1 MTTELQSPPTRSA
14 PARLSGNITTAVL
27 MATARADDGGPAA
40 ALPFEGATLIGRL
53 LEQVAQIGV
62 PRAYVVTRPEWE
74 EPLRSLVE
82 AVGIEA
88 TLHVSDGP
96 SHDLAQIAEF
106 ARERRG
112 GLVIA
117 SADLLT
123 HRGAL
128 EGLLASPGVVT
139 GVLSTGGAHGSPYAF
154 RARTARGRVVSAAS
168 AFHTVSAPRTSF
180 LGVLKV
186 AAADIQTFVEVADE
200 LAEMTADGLPEG
212 WEQELEH
219 KVEGW
224 RLTMARSL
232 VRAERRAARDDL
244 EAAGRSRDELP
255 PLTPHEHGERRR
267 EVARSLPAEHEAEL
281 QRRVDAA
288 RQDVVALLLVG
299 LVRRGVHIGN
309 SFVRRLF
316 WARPLSRPEV
326 EKAALD
332 IREIDEDRVLLASA
346 VKATDGFFTTFFV
359 STWSRYIARAA
370 ARAGLTPNQ
379 VTVIAL
385 CIGLLAAA
393 AFATG
398 ERAGYIAG
406 AILLY
411 LSFVADCVDGQL
423 ARYTRRFSKFGAW
436 LDSVFDRAKEYAAFA
451 GLGIGAA
458 SSEVWLLAGAALTLQ
473 CLRHAFDFSY
483 GATDR
488 QAIAETPQ
496 PPVAQGPDAAAAH
509 TRMKN
514 RGTLEPRLGALE
526 PKPPPEVAQEPV
538 QDEDENG
545 NENENENGSGQQRQ
559 PEKPERRK
567 PLARRVL
574 GLWRVLDRHV
584 PGLVWVKKM
593 LAFPIGERFA
603 AICVTAAIWGPRTS
617 FVVLLAWGGF
627 ALVYTSTGRV
637 LRSIAQWRALPR

>member
-1 MTTELQSPPTRSA
+1 MATELQNPPTPRP
-14 PARLSGNITTAVL
+14 PARLSGNITDAVL
-27 MATARADDGGPAA
+27 IATAAADDGGPAA
-40 ALPFEGATLIGRL
+40 ALPFEGATLLERL
-53 LEQVAQIGV
+53 AEQLRQIGI
-62 PRAYVVTRPEWE
+62 PRAFVITRPEWE
-74 EPLRSLVE
+74 DRLRAVVE
-82 AVGIEA
+82 DAGPGV
-88 TLHVSDGP
+88 TLHASEGL
-96 SHDLAQIAEF
+96 SEDLARVAQI

-117 SADLLT
+117 AADVLT
-123 HRGAL
+123 QRGAL
-128 EGLLASPGVVT
+128 ERLLSSPGVVT
-139 GVLSTGGAHGSPYAF
+139 GGLSTAGAHGGVYAF

-168 AFHTVSAPRTSF
+168 AYHSVAGPRASF
-180 LGVLKV
+180 LSVLKV
-186 AAADIQTFVEVADE
+186 AAADNAAFAA
-200 LAEMTADGLPEG
+200 LAEGLSALTSGELPEG
-212 WEQELEH
+212 WASELEQ

-224 RLTMARSL
+224 RLSVARNL
-232 VRAERRAARDDL
+232 VRAERRAAADAL

-255 PLTPHEHGERRR
+255 PMTPYEYAERKR
-267 EVARSLPAEHEAEL
+267 EVARALPPDDEAEL
-281 QRRVDAA
+281 VRRVAAA
-288 RQDVVALLLVG
+288 REDAVALLFVG
-299 LVRRGVHIGN
+299 LVRSGVHVGLG
-309 SFVRRLF
+309 FVRGFF
-316 WARPLSRPEV
+316 WARPLSRPAV
-326 EKAALD
+326 ESAALG
-332 IREIDEDRVLLASA
+332 IEEIDEERVLLNSA
-346 VKATDGFFTTFFV
+346 VKRTDGFFTTFFV

-406 AILLY
+406 AVLLY

-423 ARYTRRFSKFGAW
+423 ARYTGQFSKFGAW

-458 SSEVWLLAGAALTLQ
+458 SGEVWVLAGAALTLQ
-473 CLRHAFDFSY
+473 TLRHSFDFSY

-496 PPVAQGPDAAAAH
+496 PPLAQGPDVLLARS
-509 TRMKN
+509 RMST
-514 RGTLEPRLGALE
+514 RGTLDAKLGALRSQ
-526 PKPPPEVAQEPV
+526 PPPEIAEAPMR
-538 QDEDENG
+538 EDENG
-545 NENENENGSGQQRQ
+545 DEPQSTAARGRS
-559 PEKPERRK
+559 

-574 GLWRVLDRHV
+574 GLWRVLDRRV

-603 AICVTAAIWGPRTS
+603 VICVTAALWDPRVT
-617 FVVLLAWGGF
+617 FIALLSWGGF
-627 ALVYTSTGRV
+627 ALVYTSAGRV

>member
-1 MTTELQSPPTRSA
+1 MATELQSPPTRRP

-27 MATARADDGGPAA
+27 LATAPADDGGPAA
-40 ALPFEGATLIGRL
+40 ALPFEGMTLAARL
-53 LEQVAQIGV
+53 LDQLGQIGV
-62 PRAYVVTRPEWE
+62 PRAYVITRPEWE
-74 EPLRSLVE
+74 GALRS
-82 AVGIEA
+82 AVDAAAVDA
-88 TLHVSDGP
+88 TLHLCESP
-96 SHDLAQIAEF
+96 SEDLAQIADF

-112 GLVIA
+112 GFVIA
-117 SADLLT
+117 SADVVT

-139 GVLSTGGAHGSPYAF
+139 GVLSTAGGHGSPYAF
-154 RARTARGRVVSAAS
+154 RARTARGRMVSASS
-168 AFHTVSAPRTSF
+168 AYHAVAGPRTSF

-186 AAADIQTFVEVADE
+186 AAADIHAFVDVADE
-200 LAEMTADGLPEG
+200 LAELTASGLPDG

-224 RLTMARSL
+224 RLTIARSL
-232 VRAERRAARDDL
+232 VRAERRAARDAL

-255 PLTPHEHGERRR
+255 PMTPYEHGERRR
-267 EVARSLPAEHEAEL
+267 AVARALPPDEEAEVL
-281 QRRVDAA
+281 RRVEAA
-288 RQDVVALLLVG
+288 RHDVVSLLLVG
-299 LVRRGVHIGN
+299 LVRHGVHIGN

-316 WARPLSRPEV
+316 WARPLSHAAV
-326 EKAALD
+326 EKATVD
-332 IREIDEDRVLLASA
+332 IQAIDEDRVLLDSA
-346 VKATDGFFTTFFV
+346 VKASDGFFTTFFV
-359 STWSRYIARAA
+359 STWSRYVARAA
-370 ARAGLTPNQ
+370 ARAGLSPNQ
-379 VTVIAL
+379 VTVVAL
-385 CIGLLAAA
+385 CIGLAAAA

-406 AILLY
+406 AVLLY

-451 GLGIGAA
+451 GLAIGAA
-458 SSEVWLLAGAALTLQ
+458 TTEVWVFASAALTLQ
-473 CLRHAFDFSY
+473 TLRHSFDFSY

-496 PPVAQGPDAAAAH
+496 PPVAQGPDAMAARS
-509 TRMKN
+509 RMN
-514 RGTLEPRLGALE
+514 ARETLAPRLGALE
-526 PKPPPEVAQEPV
+526 SKPPPAVAEAPIEN
-538 QDEDENG
+538 EDENG
-545 NENENENGSGQQRQ
+545 DDQ

-603 AICVTAAIWGPRTS
+603 VICVTAAIWGPRTT
-617 FVVLLAWGGF
+617 FIVLLGWGGF
-627 ALVYTSTGRV
+627 ALVYTSAGRV
-637 LRSIAQWRALPR
+637 LRTIAQWRAVPR

>member
-1 MTTELQSPPTRSA
+1 MTTELQSPPTRRA
-14 PARLSGNITTAVL
+14 PTRLSGNITTAVL
-27 MATARADDGGPAA
+27 LATAPADDGGPAA
-40 ALPFEGATLIGRL
+40 ALPWEGGTVLGRL
-53 LEQVAQIGV
+53 LSQLAEIGV
-62 PRAYVVTRPEWE
+62 PRAYVITRPEWE
-74 EPLRSLVE
+74 EALRGAVE
-82 AVGIEA
+82 ALGLDA
-88 TLHVSDGP
+88 TVHASEGLGE
-96 SHDLAQIAEF
+96 DLARVAEI

-112 GLVIA
+112 GLVLA
-117 SADLLT
+117 TADVVT

-139 GVLSTGGAHGSPYAF
+139 GVLSTAGGHGSPFAF

-168 AFHTVSAPRTSF
+168 AYHAVSAPRTSF

-186 AAADIQTFVEVADE
+186 AAADNDAFIEVADQ
-200 LAEMTADGLPEG
+200 LAQLTAEGLPAG
-212 WEQELEH
+212 WDREFEH

-224 RLTMARSL
+224 RLTVARS
-232 VRAERRAARDDL
+232 VVKAERRAARDAL
-244 EAAGRSRDELP
+244 EAAGRARDELP
-255 PLTPHEHGERRR
+255 PLTPYEYAERKR
-267 EVARSLPAEHEAEL
+267 EVARALPPDDEAEL
-281 QRRVDAA
+281 MRRVEAA
-288 RQDVVALLLVG
+288 RQDAIALLLVG

-316 WARPLSRPEV
+316 WARPLSRAAV
-326 EKAALD
+326 EQAALD
-332 IREIDEDRVLLASA
+332 IREYDEDRVLLDSA
-346 VKATDGFFTTFFV
+346 VKASDGFFTTFFV
-359 STWSRYIARAA
+359 STWSRYVARWA

-385 CIGLLAAA
+385 CIGLLAAT

-406 AILLY
+406 AVLLY

-451 GLGIGAA
+451 GLGIGAG
-458 SSEVWLLAGAALTLQ
+458 SHEVWALAAAALTLQ
-473 CLRHAFDFSY
+473 SLRHAFDFSY

-496 PPVAQGPDAAAAH
+496 PPVDQGPDAALARA
-509 TRMKN
+509 RMN
-514 RGTLEPRLGALE
+514 GRGTLEAKVGALRSQS
-526 PKPPPEVAQEPV
+526 PPEVEQAPMTGE
-538 QDEDENG
+538 ENG
-545 NENENENGSGQQRQ
+545 DDEQAESTPARG
-559 PEKPERRK
+559 RK
-567 PLARRVL
+567 PLARRIL
-574 GLWRVLDRHV
+574 GLWRLLDRYV

-603 AICVTAAIWGPRTS
+603 VICVTAALWGPRTA
-617 FVVLLAWGGF
+617 FIVLLAWGGF

-637 LRSIAQWRALPR
+637 LRSIAQWRAIPR

>member
-1 MTTELQSPPTRSA
+1 
-14 PARLSGNITTAVL
+14 VL
-27 MATARADDGGPAA
+27 VATAQSDDGGPAA
-40 ALPFEGATLIGRL
+40 ALQFEGGTLLERL
-53 LEQVAQIGV
+53 LDQLGQIGV
-62 PRAYVVTRPEWE
+62 PRAYVITRPEWE
-74 EPLRSLVE
+74 GALRSATE
-82 AVGIEA
+82 AAGMEA

-96 SHDLAQIAEF
+96 GDDLAQIAEF

-112 GLVIA
+112 GFVIA
-117 SADLLT
+117 PADVLT

-139 GVLSTGGAHGSPYAF
+139 GVLSTAGGHGSPYAF
-154 RARTARGRVVSAAS
+154 RARSARGRVVSAAS
-168 AFHTVSAPRTSF
+168 AYHAVAAPRTSF

-186 AAADIQTFVEVADE
+186 AAADIQAFAEVAEE
-200 LAEMTADGLPEG
+200 LAELTAGGLPDG
-212 WEQELEH
+212 WASELEH
-219 KVEGW
+219 KAEGW
-224 RLTMARSL
+224 RLTIARSL
-232 VRAERRAARDDL
+232 VRAERRAARDAL

-255 PLTPHEHGERRR
+255 PLTPYEHAERRR
-267 EVARSLPAEHEAEL
+267 DVARALPPEEEAEL
-281 QRRVDAA
+281 LRRVEAA

-316 WARPLSRPEV
+316 WARPLSRPAV

-332 IREIDEDRVLLASA
+332 MQEIDEDRVLLASA
-346 VKATDGFFTTFFV
+346 VKASDGFFTTFFV
-359 STWSRYIARAA
+359 STWSRYVARAA
-370 ARAGLTPNQ
+370 ARAGLSPNQ

-385 CIGLLAAA
+385 CIGLTAGA

-406 AILLY
+406 AVLLY

-451 GLGIGAA
+451 GLAIGAA
-458 SSEVWLLAGAALTLQ
+458 TTEVWVLAAAALTLQ
-473 CLRHAFDFSY
+473 SLRHAFDFSY

-496 PPVAQGPDAAAAH
+496 PPVIQGPDAAAARS
-509 TRMKN
+509 RMN
-514 RGTLEPRLGALE
+514 ARETLEPRLGALE
-526 PKPPPEVAQEPV
+526 SRPPPAVAEAPV
-538 QDEDENG
+538 QNEDENG
-545 NENENENGSGQQRQ
+545 DDQ
-559 PEKPERRK
+559 PEKSQRRK
-567 PLARRVL
+567 PVARRVL
-574 GLWRVLDRHV
+574 GLWRLLDRYV

-603 AICVTAAIWGPRTS
+603 VICVTAAIWEPRTT
-617 FVVLLAWGGF
+617 FIVLLSWGGF
-627 ALVYTSTGRV
+627 ALAYTSAGRV